1 MTSLGKKNMP
11 PFYWALFRKIALIII
26 VVSIIP
32 LVLVSTS
39 LYLQFRTSY
48 REKVYAHLRE
58 LVHKHAQNIDSF
70 LNQRMADIRFLA
82 RSFGYEALSNETFLQ
97 EKLAT
102 LQQKYGPVFVDLGV
116 INAAGEQVAYAG
128 PFKLA
133 RARYAE
139 SDWFQKTVQRKR
151 FISDVFLG
159 FRGLPHFIVA
169 VQNIHGGEPWILRA
183 TIDFERFNSLVENI
197 RIGET
202 GFAFILNKQGIL
214 QTTFVTG
221 LKHIPPDDPI
231 YKEFLERPPG
241 NPGSKVQIEIR
252 PDHSGADHVYATIF
266 LKNNQWLL
274 VYQQR
279 AADAFADLNRSFA
292 ITTVLM
298 IFGFCSV
305 VVMAVT
311 LSWRTVDRIRAM
323 DEEKRILNYKV
334 IQTGKLALVGELAAG
349 VAHEI
354 NNPVAIMVEEAG
366 WIGDLLEEDPD
377 CSQNLDEFRR
387 ALDQIKNQGKRCK
400 EITQKLLSFAR
411 KSDGAVQEV
420 NLNDLLEEL
429 LGLSAQRAKFS
440 LVEVKTDFQPNLP
453 HVQVSLSELQ
463 QVFLNLINNAID
475 SMEKAG
481 GVLNV
486 ATRSQGDSIVVTI
499 ADTGTGIPT
508 ANRNRIFY
516 PFFTTKPVG
525 KGTGLG
531 LSICYGIIEKVGGR
545 IEVESEVDV
554 GTTFSIHFP
563 IDNRSAGSDANK
575 KKNSIE
581 KTSLDRLSILTS
593 HCEEEKL

>member
-1 MTSLGKKNMP
+1 M
-11 PFYWALFRKIALIII
+11 
-26 VVSIIP
+26 
-32 LVLVSTS
+32 
-39 LYLQFRTSY
+39 
-48 REKVYAHLRE
+48 
-58 LVHKHAQNIDSF
+58 
-70 LNQRMADIRFLA
+70 
-82 RSFGYEALSNETFLQ
+82 
-97 EKLAT
+97 
-102 LQQKYGPVFVDLGV
+102 
-116 INAAGEQVAYAG
+116 
-128 PFKLA
+128 
-133 RARYAE
+133 
-139 SDWFQKTVQRKR
+139 
-151 FISDVFLG
+151 
-159 FRGLPHFIVA
+159 
-169 VQNIHGGEPWILRA
+169 
-183 TIDFERFNSLVENI
+183 
-197 RIGET
+197 
-202 GFAFILNKQGIL
+202 
-214 QTTFVTG
+214 
-221 LKHIPPDDPI
+221 
-231 YKEFLERPPG
+231 
-241 NPGSKVQIEIR
+241 
-252 PDHSGADHVYATIF
+252 
-266 LKNNQWLL
+266 
-274 VYQQR
+274 
-279 AADAFADLNRSFA
+279 
-292 ITTVLM
+292 
-298 IFGFCSV
+298 
-305 VVMAVT
+305 
-311 LSWRTVDRIRAM
+311 
-323 DEEKRILNYKV
+323 
-334 IQTGKLALVGELAAG
+334 AAG

-411 KSDGAVQEV
+411 KSDGAIQEV

-508 ANRNRIFY
+508 ANLNRIFY

-593 HCEEEKL
+593 HSEEEKL